1 MSENIKKMIQSA
13 AKNKVLDFKNH
24 CENEINTRVDNYLKF
39 AKKDMAK
46 GLFKENNQKMDKM
59 SDEDFMLYLDK
70 LSDADKKKHKKAIEK
85 RMEKVNL

>member
-1 MSENIKKMIQSA
+1 MTGN
-13 AKNKVLDFKNH
+13 
-24 CENEINTRVDNYLKF
+24 
-39 AKKDMAK
+39 
-46 GLFKENNQKMDKM
+46 KM